1 MREERL
7 RGKQNWQ
14 VAKHLWKWINTLGFF
29 FKFNIRHK
37 RYKKIGWIIELKR
50 DYRLQKNI
58 DRVVGGLPG
67 TSTDHEFSGKK
78 VRPFNRESGQT
89 TTTLSNLS

>member
-1 MREERL
+1 MD
-7 RGKQNWQ
+7 
-14 VAKHLWKWINTLGFF
+14 
-29 FKFNIRHK
+29 
-37 RYKKIGWIIELKR
+37 YELKR
-50 DYRLQKNI
+50 KYRLQKNL

-89 TTTLSNLS
+89 TTTLSNLSQFSSIRKKSRIMLL